1 MCNKQSEHINEIIF
15 IYIFTY
21 NFYNFYIFFFI
32 DIIIIIYHTIYK
44 ITKRANGLKIIKMIF
59 NHL

>member
-21 NFYNFYIFFFI
+21 NFLYIFFI
-32 DIIIIIYHTIYK
+32 DIIIIIYHTNYK
-44 ITKRANGLKIIKMIF
+44 IIRKPVGLLRF
-59 NHL
+59 PLT